1 MDNAGLE
8 KRDRE
13 QQYRLSLLRG
23 TPDESLLRSEPH
35 SEPAPAN
42 TAGTGKI
49 TAKLTVAPPPEGKK
63 SELRRSKTKS
73 SGRNRSKQH

>member
-23 TPDESLLRSEPH
+23 VPDESLLRSESLP
-35 SEPAPAN
+35 SPVQSSTGRGELTVEFTVTPAP
-42 TAGTGKI
+42 K
-49 TAKLTVAPPPEGKK
+49 EKK
-63 SELRRSKTKS
+63 SELRRSKRKS
-73 SGRNRSKQH
+73 SGRHRSKQH

>member
-13 QQYRLSLLRG
+13 HQYRLTLLRG
-23 TPDESLLRSEPH
+23 VPDESLLRSEPH
-35 SEPAPAN
+35 SAVKAAGAGKIKRAVLTVTPAP
-42 TAGTGKI
+42 K
-49 TAKLTVAPPPEGKK
+49 EKK
-63 SELRRSKTKS
+63 SELRRSKRKS

>member
-35 SEPAPAN
+35 STTKA
-42 TAGTGKI
+42 AGAGKI
-49 TAKLTVAPPPEGKK
+49 TRAVLTVTPAPKEKK

>member
-1 MDNAGLE
+1 MDNAELV

-23 TPDESLLRSEPH
+23 TPDESLLRSESLP
-35 SEPAPAN
+35 SPVQSSTGRGELTVKFTVTPAP
-42 TAGTGKI
+42 K
-49 TAKLTVAPPPEGKK
+49 EKK
-63 SELRRSKTKS
+63 SHELRRSKRKS

>member
-23 TPDESLLRSEPH
+23 VPDESLLRSESLP
-35 SEPAPAN
+35 SPVQSSTGRGELTVEFTVTPAP
-42 TAGTGKI
+42 
-49 TAKLTVAPPPEGKK
+49 EEKK
-63 SELRRSKTKS
+63 SELRRSKRKS
-73 SGRNRSKQH
+73 SGRHRSKQH